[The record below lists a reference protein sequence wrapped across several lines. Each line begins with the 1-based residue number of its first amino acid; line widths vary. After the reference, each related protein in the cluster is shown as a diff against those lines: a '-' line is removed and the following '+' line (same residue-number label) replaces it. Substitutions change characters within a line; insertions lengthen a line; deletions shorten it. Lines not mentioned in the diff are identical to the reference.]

1 MMMALCVRCF
11 SCIQWWSQLQI
22 TCTYVPC
29 AGRSGRIGSHEK
41 NIMSARKLS
50 LLKEEE
56 EEERCGTKCLLGT
69 SSSGSCFCCCCCEA
83 LDFSRKLHHPRFLI
97 YPLLLY
103 NTLDVYYIHRE
114 AYNLQGIK
122 LTPFRPGA
130 RDGPSPVTPSISPR
144 PPADLQFFF
153 VFCFSFVRSHRHH
166 SPI

>member
-1 MMMALCVRCF
+1 
-11 SCIQWWSQLQI
+11 
-22 TCTYVPC
+22 
-29 AGRSGRIGSHEK
+29 
-41 NIMSARKLS
+41 MSARKLS

-56 EEERCGTKCLLGT
+56 EEEERCGTECLLGT
-69 SSSGSCFCCCCCEA
+69 SCSGSCFCCCCCEA

-144 PPADLQFFF
+144 PPPADLQSFF
-153 VFCFSFVRSHRHH
+153 VLFFSFVRSHRHH